1 MRPLDGLLVLDF
13 STLLPGPMASLVL
26 AEAGARVVKIERIDR
41 GDEMRSYEPKMGE
54 DSVNFVLL
62 NRGKQSIAI
71 DLKSPDSIERLM
83 PLLKRADVLIE
94 QFRPGVM
101 GRLGLGYE
109 ALRRINPRLIYCS
122 ITGWGQTGP
131 KAQVAAHDLNYIAE
145 TGVLGISA
153 GSDGAPIVPPVLVAD
168 IAGGAFPAV
177 INILLALKQRDHTG
191 FGTYLDVAMGD
202 NLFSFMYWGLG
213 NGYSGAGWPRPGKE
227 LVSGGSPRY
236 QVYRTSDERYLA
248 AAPIEDKFWTNFTRI
263 IGLADELCR
272 PEAPQ
277 ADVIEA
283 VAAIIE
289 TRSSQQWMDAFDGHD
304 VCCSIVATLEEAV
317 NDPHVAARQLFSSV
331 VKADGRQIPAL
342 PVPIAP
348 SLRSDV
354 NRAAAPGLG
363 GCWRSEQ
370 TRMRACRAREF
381 GCRSPMRV
389 DALQT

>member
-153 GSDGAPIVPPVLVAD
+153 GSDGAPPPPCPPCPSH
-168 IAGGAFPAV
+168 GP
-177 INILLALKQRDHTG
+177 RR
-191 FGTYLDVAMGD
+191 
-202 NLFSFMYWGLG
+202 
-213 NGYSGAGWPRPGKE
+213 SGRP
-227 LVSGGSPRY
+227 SPRCRWWWRR
-236 QVYRTSDERYLA
+236 RTAPPASSAQGPGGPRER
-248 AAPIEDKFWTNFTRI
+248 
-263 IGLADELCR
+263 
-272 PEAPQ
+272 
-277 ADVIEA
+277 
-283 VAAIIE
+283 E
-289 TRSSQQWMDAFDGHD
+289 TS
-304 VCCSIVATLEEAV
+304 
-317 NDPHVAARQLFSSV
+317 
-331 VKADGRQIPAL
+331 
-342 PVPIAP
+342 
-348 SLRSDV
+348 
-354 NRAAAPGLG
+354 RAWP
-363 GCWRSEQ
+363 
-370 TRMRACRAREF
+370 ACRASLWGSPARVSCYREWGAF
-381 GCRSPMRV
+381 FRGLPPLACVLVRRITCANDLGVPESPVAHR
-389 DALQT
+389 AR

>member
-83 PLLKRADVLIE
+83 SLLKRADVLIE

-153 GSDGAPIVPPVLVAD
+153 GSDGAPIVPPVLAAD

-213 NGYSGAGWPRPGKE
+213 NGHSGAGWPRPGKE

-277 ADVIEA
+277 ADVIKA

-289 TRSSQQWMDAFDGHD
+289 TRSSQQWTDAFDGHD

-348 SLRSDV
+348 SLRSDI

-363 GCWRSEQ
+363 E
-370 TRMRACRAREF
+370 TTDPLLAI
-381 GCRSPMRV
+381 
-389 DALQT
+389 